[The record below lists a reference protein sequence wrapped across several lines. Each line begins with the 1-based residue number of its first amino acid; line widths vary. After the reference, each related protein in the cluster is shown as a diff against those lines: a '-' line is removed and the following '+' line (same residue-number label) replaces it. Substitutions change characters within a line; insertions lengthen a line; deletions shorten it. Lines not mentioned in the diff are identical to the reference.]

1 MADFGKALRDAF
13 TSVQFGNEELNSK
26 LADALSKFEAK
37 AKDAT
42 AFSNRTAVQNFGVSS
57 LAAVGGGGGVG
68 RGGLLDEAARQTR
81 LQESMAAD
89 LKIIA
94 SKTPQPQP
102 GTLPYNFPRAP
113 DILIK

>member
-1 MADFGKALRDAF
+1 VADFGKALKDAF

-81 LQESMAAD
+81 LQENIGGRPQNHRIENTAAATGNAA
-89 LKIIA
+89 LQLPA
-94 SKTPQPQP
+94 S
-102 GTLPYNFPRAP
+102 A
-113 DILIK
+113 